1 MITFDDTRAIAA
13 KGSFIKAQGLRGFAV
28 WEVAGDYGT
37 MLVDAISA
45 AM

>member
-13 KGSFIKAQGLRGFAV
+13 KGSFIKTSGLRGFAV
-28 WEVAGDYGT
+28 WEAAGDYGT
-37 MLVDAISA
+37 MLVDAITT